1 MIQTRKKLRDILCK
15 TTSCTNDISQ
25 CNGKLKNRCL
35 ELGAS
40 FINNLNDE
48 QLEYIISDIKENV
61 FLKACP
67 GSGKTEVLGIKSA
80 YEINL
85 WEEKHRGI
93 AIITFTNSAED
104 EIRNRVE
111 TYLNEKLKYPNYIGT
126 FTSWIHGYIANPFL
140 SKVTNYEGDND
151 SDKSIKLIDSGYKH
165 NFINNFSSEYSYK
178 ELGNINACEYYF
190 DLKLKKC
197 VYCGNKIKT
206 GQEILDNLIES
217 DEWRKEDL
225 RKIKKIFWKAG
236 FCVYEDVEH
245 LVYLLLSKNK
255 EIAKIIAGRFPI
267 ILIDECQDLSYIQ
280 LEIIKLINEQGSKI
294 HLIGDMDQAIY
305 GFRNIEPNDTKKF
318 IDSLKFTNIELTKNY
333 RSCQKIVDASGLII
347 NRGSNI
353 KGFISQKVTEPLVA
367 ILYEKDKE
375 IEVSK
380 KFNELIKKNNLSMK
394 NSRIIVRNNAL
405 KNKLLGLKNENK
417 NKSSNTLEDL
427 AEAIYLAIN
436 KSNVSEFKKS
446 FELLAKSIQRIYF
459 ADVECLNKQYF
470 YKPVE
475 MEMHEWKKLLFDIKN
490 IFISNDELLD
500 FSKTWGAWKEN
511 FKKIM
516 DKSVKVLPI
525 LENKKYKLGNIRSGN
540 KDKTLEEVLFYN
552 YDDNYIEH
560 KIETIHGCKGMS
572 LDAVLFMSSYNKS
585 NDEDSGGHW
594 KDWFNID
601 EIGEKNRLAYVAFS
615 RAKHMLVLGIPK
627 IKKFGKKDK
636 KILTDNGFEI
646 IEL

>member
-1 MIQTRKKLRDILCK
+1 MMQTRKKLRDILCK
-15 TTSCTNDISQ
+15 ITSCTNDISQ
-25 CNGKLKNRCL
+25 CDGKLKHRCL

-85 WEEKHRGI
+85 WEEKYRGI

-140 SKVTNYEGDND
+140 SKVTNYKGDKD
-151 SDKSIKLIDSGYKH
+151 SDKSIKLIDNGYKH
-165 NFINNFSSEYSYK
+165 NFINNFSSKYSYK
-178 ELGNINACEYYF
+178 ELGEINACEYYF
-190 DLKLKKC
+190 DLKLKKNIYC
-197 VYCGNKIKT
+197 VNKNKT
-206 GQEILDNLIES
+206 GQKILDNLIKS
-217 DEWRKEDL
+217 NKWREKDL
-225 RKIKKIFWKAG
+225 EEIKNKFWEAG
-236 FCVYEDVEH
+236 FCVYEDVEY
-245 LVYLLLSKNK
+245 LVYSLLSKNK

-280 LEIIKLINEQGSKI
+280 LEIIRLINEQGSKI

-318 IDSLKFTNIELTKNY
+318 IENLEFTNIELTKNY
-333 RSCQKIVDASGLII
+333 RSCQEIVDASGLII
-347 NRGSNI
+347 KRNSNI
-353 KGFISQKVTEPLVA
+353 KGCVSQKVTVPLVA
-367 ILYEKDKE
+367 ILYKKDKE

-380 KFNELIKKNNLSMK
+380 KFTELIKENNLSMK

-405 KNKLLGLKNENK
+405 KNKLLGVKNK

-436 KSNVSEFKKS
+436 KANISEFKMS

-490 IFISNDELLD
+490 IFILNDELLN
-500 FSKTWGAWKEN
+500 FSKTWDDWKEELKN
-511 FKKIM
+511 TM
-516 DKSVKVLPI
+516 DKSVNVLPS
-525 LENKKYKLGNIRSGN
+525 LEKRKYKLDKIRSGN

-552 YDDNYIEH
+552 ADDNYIEH

-572 LDAVLFMSSYNKS
+572 LDAVLFISSYNKS

-594 KDWFNID
+594 KDWFD
-601 EIGEKNRLAYVAFS
+601 VAEISEKNRLAYVAFS

-627 IKKFGKKDK
+627 INKFGKNDK
-636 KILTDNGFEI
+636 KILTDNGFKI